1 MVQNI
6 GHPDLQTS
14 NNTFLTVGCME
25 DLVHQQE
32 EETQGT
38 LLRGILQAV
47 IRVYNKS
54 NKLLRATK
62 C

>member
-1 MVQNI
+1 M
-6 GHPDLQTS
+6 
-14 NNTFLTVGCME
+14 
-25 DLVHQQE
+25 VHQQE
-32 EETQGT
+32 EEIQGA

-54 NKLLRATK
+54 NQLLRATT